1 MNKTLDAAPT
11 YVDFAAKSYSTV
23 VDAAVAAGQR
33 VFSYNKS
40 VYDVLVQPFPA
51 ATSAQAVYD
60 ETLARADRIVALT
73 LGEIKEHG
81 NEATLLGEEF
91 TKQATA
97 MRSTLSEQLKSAVE
111 AGTSNLTFFK
121 ELAEKQLQTFA
132 KTAEE
137 IQDNARKVG
146 TPV

>member
-11 YVDFAAKSYSTV
+11 YVDFAAKSYTTV

-40 VYDVLVQPFPA
+40 VYDVLMQPLPT

-60 ETLARADRIVALT
+60 ETIARADRIVALT
-73 LGEIKEHG
+73 VGEMKEHG
-81 NEATLLGEEF
+81 NEATLLGEAF

-97 MRSTLSEQLKSAVE
+97 LRTTLGEQLKTAVE
-111 AGTSNLTFFK
+111 AGTANLTFFK

-137 IQDNARKVG
+137 IQENARKVV

>member
-60 ETLARADRIVALT
+60 ESIARVDRIVALT
-73 LGEIKEHG
+73 VDEIKEHG
-81 NEATLLGEEF
+81 TEATLLGEEF

-97 MRSTLSEQLKSAVE
+97 MRSTLGEQLKSAVE
-111 AGTSNLTFFK
+111 AGAANLTFFK
-121 ELAEKQLQTFA
+121 ELAEKQLHTFA

-137 IQDNARKVG
+137 IQDNARKVV

>member
-60 ETLARADRIVALT
+60 ESIARVDRIVALT
-73 LGEIKEHG
+73 VDEIKEHG
-81 NEATLLGEEF
+81 TEATLLGEEF

-97 MRSTLSEQLKSAVE
+97 MRSTLGEQLKSAVE
-111 AGTSNLTFFK
+111 AGTANLTFFK
-121 ELAEKQLQTFA
+121 ELAEKQLHTFA

-137 IQDNARKVG
+137 IQDNARKVV